1 MVELLKERAG
11 TPLFGVPYKGSGPM
25 HSDLLGGTLQ
35 FAVDTLTQNVPFIKD
50 GKLIGIAVTSRAR
63 MAMAPNVPTVI
74 EAGFPIASPAD
85 AEATRQ
91 VALEVRRPVIAALA
105 RRGPTLIAARVDPAP
120 GFEPRIKSRALP
132 GGGFAT
138 PELDDMFPF
147 LPPAELAAVRAEAR
161 SIRAGMGGAD
171 A

>member
-1 MVELLKERAG
+1 MTVDIRK
-11 TPLFGVPYKGSGPM
+11 LFNEEIP
-25 HSDLLGGTLQ
+25 
-35 FAVDTLTQNVPFIKD
+35 
-50 GKLIGIAVTSRAR
+50 
-63 MAMAPNVPTVI
+63 
-74 EAGFPIASPAD
+74 
-85 AEATRQ
+85 
-91 VALEVRRPVIAALA
+91 AALA

-132 GGGFAT
+132 EGGFAT

-161 SIRAGMGGAD
+161 SLRAWTGGAG